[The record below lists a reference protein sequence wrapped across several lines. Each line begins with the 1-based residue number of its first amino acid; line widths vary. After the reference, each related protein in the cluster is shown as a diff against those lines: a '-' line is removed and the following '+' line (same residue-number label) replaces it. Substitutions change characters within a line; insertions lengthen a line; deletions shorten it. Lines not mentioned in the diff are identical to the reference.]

1 MREMGRENGVNAY
14 GYSGGE
20 GLGIKDMVGGVLGRF
35 GVKCLEEG
43 LCKIELTHRACGLLG
58 GGSRCDYL
66 GQWVKVCQLG
76 TATVDMTASAAGKVI
91 YLLGNRI

>member
-1 MREMGRENGVNAY
+1 MRELGRENGVNAY

-58 GGSRCDYL
+58 GGSRCDDL
-66 GQWVKVCQLG
+66 GQWVKGMPVGDSDSGYDCVSHRKGDL
-76 TATVDMTASAAGKVI
+76 SAG
-91 YLLGNRI
+91 

>member
-14 GYSGGE
+14 GYSGRE

-58 GGSRCDYL
+58 GGCRCDYL

-76 TATVDMTASAAGKVI
+76 GSDSGYNCVSRRKGDLSAG
-91 YLLGNRI
+91 